1 MIKKII
7 TFSLLLL
14 FLTLLLEFGI
24 NYFKTS
30 HHVEYDISG
39 YTVEEDYIKKSKTS
53 IEELIAFAKKQ
64 HMSADIIRKLYSY
77 KNPYKLYKKP
87 FNKTEYLKTTILTI
101 NGEEVRPT

>member
-14 FLTLLLEFGI
+14 FLTLLLEFSI

-39 YTVEEDYIKKSKTS
+39 YMVEEDYIKKSGKDYYLIKASKMEKNTSLMLKTS
-53 IEELIAFAKKQ
+53 LIKMKK
-64 HMSADIIRKLYSY
+64 
-77 KNPYKLYKKP
+77 
-87 FNKTEYLKTTILTI
+87 
-101 NGEEVRPT
+101 